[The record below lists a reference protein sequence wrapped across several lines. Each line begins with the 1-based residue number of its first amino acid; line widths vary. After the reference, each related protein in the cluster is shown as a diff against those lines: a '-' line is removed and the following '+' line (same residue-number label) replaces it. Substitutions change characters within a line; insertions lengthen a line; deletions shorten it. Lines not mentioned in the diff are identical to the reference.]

1 MLQDGGV
8 FPQWNRQLLED
19 TTLLQMTLIS
29 LWVLN
34 PRNYSL
40 ELVFLC
46 RKSTLINPAI
56 SSTALTLRKWHISRG
71 SEECLASIMCA
82 WEYALTHFFNSIDIK
97 NSRSNRLSLLF
108 GHYSRLYIITM
119 VTVSGNWLMETK
131 RLAQTSICPGPAV
144 FT

>member
-1 MLQDGGV
+1 MKQTIV
-8 FPQWNRQLLED
+8 RRYN
-19 TTLLQMTLIS
+19 
-29 LWVLN
+29 
-34 PRNYSL
+34 
-40 ELVFLC
+40 LVTNDFNKSMGTQPYKLFSWTCFLC